1 MRVAGTRTRPRGSPG
16 QHARL
21 WASKSRLLQPA
32 SGTDS
37 GGPDFRGVSPP
48 NGIHR
53 WIRTRGVRNHFISTQ
68 ASDTGFGAVWGST
81 PRFGTH
87 NSLPCMQLSSRSG
100 RLWLVR
106 PSPREAR
113 WREGRGQRRKKC
125 GWQAPGPG
133 LGAARGSMR
142 ASGRASAAS
151 CSRHLAQ
158 LREGRIFGG
167 FTAPNGIHRWIRI
180 RVVRNHLISTQASGS
195 GLGAARGS
203 TPRFGTQNSLPCIAW
218 RSWRRGRVSPR
229 F

>member
-1 MRVAGTRTRPRGSPG
+1 MDADTVRGVRNHFISIQASDTGPPFRRGGGSGGRARGEGAVEGGARVAGTRTRPRGSPG

-32 SGTDS
+32 SGADS
-37 GGPDFRGVSPP
+37 GGPDFRGFSPP

-53 WIRTRGVRNHFISTQ
+53 KIRTRGVRNHFISTQ

-133 LGAARGSMR
+133 LGAARGSN
-142 ASGRASAAS
+142 AAACEPLGEQAPPPAAPVLHSFGRA
-151 CSRHLAQ
+151 
-158 LREGRIFGG
+158 G
-167 FTAPNGIHRWIRI
+167 FSGFHHPTAFIDGC
-180 RVVRNHLISTQASGS
+180 G
-195 GLGAARGS
+195 
-203 TPRFGTQNSLPCIAW
+203 
-218 RSWRRGRVSPR
+218 
-229 F
+229 

>member
-1 MRVAGTRTRPRGSPG
+1 MAGTRTRPRGSPG

-32 SGTDS
+32 SGTAS
-37 GGPDFRGVSPP
+37 GGPDFRGFSAPH
-48 NGIHR
+48 GIRR
-53 WIRTRGVRNHFISTQ
+53 WIRTRGVRYHVISTQ
-68 ASDTGFGAVWGST
+68 ASDTGFGPAWGST

-142 ASGRASAAS
+142 ASGRASASS
-151 CSRHLAQ
+151 CSPRLAQ
-158 LREGRIFGG
+158 LREGYHN
-167 FTAPNGIHRWIRI
+167 PWIWD
-180 RVVRNHLISTQASGS
+180 S
-195 GLGAARGS
+195 
-203 TPRFGTQNSLPCIAW
+203 
-218 RSWRRGRVSPR
+218 
-229 F
+229 